1 MIFNVIFGDA
11 SHTVDINIISNF
23 AFMDST
29 IVQTG
34 MSAQA
39 FLNFNDIVEQAQ
51 PDLSAAPGAL
61 NFSTLGS
68 RDFAALSPLLKQ
80 PFFIGDG
87 RMNDGLTMQIF
98 VVPAGAARLFLGTMD
113 GFGWYNNVGSF
124 DVTVDTA
131 SVPEPASLLLLAAGL
146 IGLVRFRK
154 NLR

>member
-1 MIFNVIFGDA
+1 LTAPI
-11 SHTVDINIISNF
+11 
-23 AFMDST
+23 DSL
-29 IVQTG
+29 IGV
-34 MSAQA
+34 
-39 FLNFNDIVEQAQ
+39 FLGAAQ

-131 SVPEPASLLLLAAGL
+131 SVPEPASLLLLATGL

-154 NLR
+154 SLR